1 MKTIKM
7 LAAVTVS
14 ALAIAM
20 ATASF
25 AADKAEIK
33 LQRFFG
39 ACDADFGANTDVAKA
54 VGECGIITSLIN
66 KFNATS
72 PDAHISVTTVEWPG
86 YDQLNAQFA
95 AGDPPDLVT
104 IHESALSD
112 YQSKGLILP
121 LNDLLKTVGVTPDQF
136 TEAAQRGA
144 TKASQ
149 LYGMP
154 IDTWTMLFHVNMDL
168 FKQAGLVDADG
179 KPIFPKSPD
188 EFIAQAEQFKAK
200 TGKPYLIQYFSN
212 ETALFMR
219 NFYTY
224 LFQQNSD
231 FFADPKHVKFNTPE
245 GKRVVEMFK
254 KLYDENLTT
263 KALDYSGAINAFLGG
278 EGGVHMNGTWVVG
291 DYDAQAKKP
300 GTALNKGGYE
310 VYPYP
315 QLFGGAHAQYADGH
329 TWAVSN
335 ANRTPAQTAAIAEF
349 LKFYFDNDFEW
360 SRTGHLPSVQA
371 VIDSEKFRA
380 LPHRSTYLAAA
391 KLGQPLPSEVQRQF
405 AIQDIIGEELVAGI
419 SGQKSVDA
427 ALSSAEKRVNDLL
440 GNL

>member
-1 MKTIKM
+1 MKTINM
-7 LAAVTVS
+7 FAVVAVS
-14 ALAIAM
+14 TLAIAM

-168 FKQAGLVDADG
+168 FKRAGLVDAAG
-179 KPIFPKSPD
+179 KPIFPTSPD

-200 TGKPYLIQYFSN
+200 TGKPYLIQFFSN

-245 GKRVVEMFK
+245 GKRVVGMFK

-263 KALDYSGAINAFLGG
+263 KALDYSGAINAFLSG

-291 DYDAQAKKP
+291 DYDAQAKTP

-329 TWAVSN
+329 TWAVSK
-335 ANRTPAQTAAIAEF
+335 AKRTPAQTVAIAEF
-349 LKFYFDNDFEW
+349 LKFYFDNDYEW

-419 SGQKSVDA
+419 SGQKSIDA